1 VTFLA
6 PVFLFASLAG
16 AAAIVALH
24 FIVTR
29 QPRSSI
35 LPTARFVPD
44 TRATTIAPAKRPSD
58 LLVMLLRVVT
68 VLAVGVALAKPV
80 LLRARRPNA
89 RVVVVDASRSARD
102 SIAVRD
108 SARAV
113 YRDGDAV
120 VVFDSAARVL
130 AGNIGDSI
138 AHVSP
143 GGKRG
148 NLSAALIAAV
158 RAGSSLRDRADSLE
172 LVIVSPFA
180 REELDAATD
189 SIRSLWQGKARLVR
203 AGTDNGG
210 NGQTDA
216 PGKIVINAEAD
227 DPLAVTVGFVR
238 PSAGTNAVIERVNSA
253 ASLTTAGGVLIDWPA
268 TNRPRGAVSRSRAD
282 TVSGITTAPARVIA
296 PFERRWT
303 FPTDSLRG
311 ADVIARWA
319 DGEPAAIERPADSG
333 CMRSVAIPVASVGDL
348 AIRHDFVRLVASIS
362 RPCARVTAT
371 IPADPSDVARLVRSG
386 GLAPRAAFQSPTDTR
401 STLAPWLLALA
412 LATAITELFVRR
424 SAREATLAANKLSSL
439 EERAA

>member
-1 VTFLA
+1 MTLLA
-6 PVFLFASLAG
+6 PVLLFASLAV

-29 QPRSSI
+29 QPRSSL

-80 LLRARRPNA
+80 FLRARRPNA
-89 RVVVVDASRSARD
+89 RVVVVDASRSVRD
-102 SIAVRD
+102 SMAVRD

-113 YRDGDAV
+113 YQEGDAV

-130 AGNIGDSI
+130 VGNIGDSI

-143 GGKRG
+143 ATKRG

-158 RAGSSLRDRADSLE
+158 RAGSSLRDRADSLD

-180 REELDAATD
+180 KEELDAATD
-189 SIRSLWQGKARLVR
+189 SIRGLWRGTARLVH
-203 AGTDNGG
+203 AGAENSRGG
-210 NGQTDA
+210 QDA
-216 PGKIVINAEAD
+216 PGKIAVVAAAD
-227 DPLAVTVGFVR
+227 DPLAITVGFVH
-238 PSAGTNAVIERVNSA
+238 PNAGTNAVIERANSA
-253 ASLTTAGGVLIDWPA
+253 ASITTAGVLIDWPA
-268 TNRPRGAVSRSRAD
+268 TNRPRGAVSRARAD
-282 TVSGITTAPARVIA
+282 TVGGITTAEASVIA
-296 PFERRWT
+296 PFERSWT
-303 FPTDSLRG
+303 FPADSLRG

-319 DGEPAAIERPADSG
+319 DGEAAAIERPADSG
-333 CMRSVAIPVASVGDL
+333 CVRSVAIPVASLGDL
-348 AIRHDFVRLVASIS
+348 AIGHDFVRLVGSIS
-362 RPCARVTAT
+362 RPCAQVAAT
-371 IPADPSDVARLVRSG
+371 IPADPGAVARLIRSG
-386 GLAPRAAFQSPTDTR
+386 ALAPRAAFQSPTDTR
-401 STLAPWLLALA
+401 STLAPWLFALA

-424 SAREATLAANKLSSL
+424 LAREKPLAVNKPSAI